1 MNKFIENAQ
10 WRYATK
16 KYDSSKKIS
25 AEDLST
31 LKKAMQLSASSF
43 GLQPYKILIVDNPE
57 IRKQLQPA
65 SWNQSQIV
73 DASHVIVFANYI
85 DFNNDLVDAHI
96 QNTAQTRNIA
106 VENLVGYGSFVKS
119 KLNEMNLEQKNN
131 WTAKQTYIAL
141 TNLLNAASSLNI
153 DATPMEGFEPEK
165 YNEILGLNKL
175 NLNASVVATIGYRS
189 EEDLTQHLAKVR
201 KPENELFITL

>member
-16 KYDSSKKIS
+16 KYDSTKKIS
-25 AEDLST
+25 AEDLTT
-31 LKKAMQLSASSF
+31 LKEAMQLSASSF
-43 GLQPYKILIVDNPE
+43 GLQPYKILIVENSE

-85 DFNNDLVDAHI
+85 DFNNDFVDAHI
-96 QNTAQTRNIA
+96 QNTSQTRNIA

-119 KLNEMNLEQKNN
+119 KLSEMNLEQKNN

-201 KPENELFITL
+201 KPEDELFITL